1 MGCLCTK
8 LRIKHQDPVRIK
20 HQDLAVLASQ
30 TNFNEAQVEAL
41 CKLFKKLS
49 SSLTEDGL
57 ISKEEF
63 QLGLFRNSKRKSLI
77 ADRLF
82 QLFDSKQDGVIEF
95 EEFVRSLSVF
105 HPEAPLAEKVAFA
118 FQLYDMRQTGFIERS
133 EVKKLILA
141 LLQESDLI
149 LPDDIVESIIDKTF
163 KDADTGGDGKIDV
176 REWEEFV
183 IRNPTILKTMTI
195 PYLKDLTT
203 EFPSF
208 VLISEIEDDL
218 NK

>member
-41 CKLFKKLS
+41 
-49 SSLTEDGL
+49 
-57 ISKEEF
+57 
-63 QLGLFRNSKRKSLI
+63 
-77 ADRLF
+77 
-82 QLFDSKQDGVIEF
+82 
-95 EEFVRSLSVF
+95 
-105 HPEAPLAEKVAFA
+105 FA

-183 IRNPTILKTMTI
+183 IRNPTVLKTMTI